1 MAAAKIIK
9 EEGGENDL
17 IDRLAADPLFK
28 MTREEIESIL
38 KPENFIGRADR
49 QVEEFLSETI
59 LPLIEKDGGQ
69 KFDIKIEV

>member
-49 QVEEFLSETI
+49 QVEEFLGEII